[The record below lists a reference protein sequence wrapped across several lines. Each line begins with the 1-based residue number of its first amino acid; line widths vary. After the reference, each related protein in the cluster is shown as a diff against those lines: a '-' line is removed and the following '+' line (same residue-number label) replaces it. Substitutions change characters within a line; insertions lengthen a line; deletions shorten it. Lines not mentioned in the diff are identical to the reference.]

1 MGLFTAATPS
11 PLPPVKEFYPILT
24 QVLGIFGMSALGH
37 ILDCSVSK
45 FSFRR

>member
-24 QVLGIFGMSALGH
+24 QVLGILECLH
-37 ILDCSVSK
+37 
-45 FSFRR
+45 